1 MKNIFLSIL
10 ALLAST
16 QLFGTI
22 RTVDNRIDLPTNPGQ
37 FTTIQA
43 AITASSPGDT
53 IMVAGSPIAY
63 GSPFNVNKQLV
74 FLGPGYNPLRAIPL
88 VANITS
94 GFTFNSSNTSG
105 SKVMGFVISGGITLT
120 GGGFHANIQ
129 IRRNS
134 ISGLYAYDSTSNLL
148 FAENIVSGAIQFNG
162 GGVHGH
168 TNCNIVNNIFTG
180 GGPIVNSYGYGI
192 VPLSNP
198 SITFAHNLWINGNVS
213 NPLISS
219 NWNNFGNPCLLTTG
233 MRNMNIRDN
242 IFYNTNGGTVGYNP
256 ADQNCLLTP
265 VNYNYNN
272 NLTFAGGPL
281 PLLPTPGT
289 IGGGNLNNVN
299 PLFTSILNS
308 GNPVDF
314 NLDNFRLL
322 ANSPAKFAATDS
334 TDIGPTGGAYPI
346 YLSTNPVLTG
356 EPPIPA
362 MRFLNHT
369 GTNSVIPG
377 GNLQIQVKAKKIN

>member
-1 MKNIFLSIL
+1 MKNTFLSIL

-22 RTVDNRIDLPTNPGQ
+22 RTVDNRIDIPMNPGQ

-53 IMVAGSPIAY
+53 IMVAGSPIDY
-63 GSPFNVNKQLV
+63 SSPINVNKQLV

-88 VANITS
+88 KANISTS
-94 GFTFNSSNTSG
+94 FVLNSSNTSG
-105 SKVMGFVISGGITLT
+105 SKVMGFVLSGGIVLT

-129 IRRNS
+129 IRRNQ
-134 ISGLYAYDSTSNLL
+134 ISTFYAQDSTSNLL
-148 FAENIVSGAIQFNG
+148 FAENMVATNVQFNG
-162 GGVHGH
+162 NGIHGH
-168 TNCNIVNNIFTG
+168 TNCNIVNNIFYG
-180 GGPIVNSYGYGI
+180 SQAPVYNNGGPLPSIY
-192 VPLSNP
+192 P
-198 SITFAHNLWINGNVS
+198 SITFAHNLWINGNFNTPLVS
-213 NPLISS
+213 AG
-219 NWNNFGNPCLLTTG
+219 WNNFGGSCNFGPYYV

-256 ADQNCLLTP
+256 ADPNCTFAI
-265 VNYNYNN
+265 NYNYNN

-289 IGGGNLNNVN
+289 VGSGNLNNVN
-299 PLFTSILNS
+299 PLFVNILNT
-308 GNPVDF
+308 GNTVDF

-322 ANSPAKFAATDS
+322 ANSPAKLAATDA

-362 MRFLNHT
+362 MRFMNHT
-369 GTNSVIPG
+369 GSNSVIPG